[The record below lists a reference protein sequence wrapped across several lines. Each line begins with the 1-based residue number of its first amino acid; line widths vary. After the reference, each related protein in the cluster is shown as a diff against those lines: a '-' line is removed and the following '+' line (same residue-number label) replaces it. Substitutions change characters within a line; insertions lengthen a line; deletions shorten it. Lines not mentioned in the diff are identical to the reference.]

1 MINYDLLDEIRNKN
15 VIRQIIILYVFFKKF
30 LRLDKEYVYINY
42 DSVKY
47 NFRKPRLF
55 WSTAS

>member
-15 VIRQIIILYVFFKKF
+15 VIRQIIILCFFKKF
-30 LRLDKEYVYINY
+30 SRLDKEYAYINY

>member
-47 NFRKPRLF
+47 NFRKLRLF
-55 WSTAS
+55 

>member
-1 MINYDLLDEIRNKN
+1 MINYDLLDEISNKN
-15 VIRQIIILYVFFKKF
+15 VIRQIIILCFFKKF
-30 LRLDKEYVYINY
+30 SRLDKEYVYINY